1 MLVGPSF
8 CHDGNVCAFDFVS
21 GFVAFVTRM
30 ATMKIDIP
38 GVFAF

>member
-1 MLVGPSF
+1 MLVGPYF
-8 CHDGNVCAFDFVS
+8 CYDGNVCVFNAVS

>member
-1 MLVGPSF
+1 MLVGLSF
-8 CHDGNVCAFDFVS
+8 CYDGNVCVFNVVS
-21 GFVAFVTRM
+21 CFLTFVTRM